1 MEQRFQFD
9 EIATLYEAAR
19 PGYPDALIEDVVSH
33 ADLKLNDRILEVG
46 CGTGQ
51 ATKSFARQGFPILAI
66 EPGPELIR
74 GARRSL
80 AGFSNVSFLETTFE
94 AYPARAE
101 AFRLI
106 VAAQSWHW
114 VSPETRFQK
123 AAKALS
129 SRGSLA
135 VFGHV
140 PVGLPAPLLA
150 QFKEIY
156 LRRTGRWGRPPEAWY
171 LPDGPFKGWFDESG
185 LFGPVEHRSY
195 PWQWR
200 HTTASYMDFLRTKS
214 ELRMLEPGKREEM
227 LREIAEAVEDHGGAF
242 AVDTE
247 THLYMARR
255 LDQAAVSAG
264 LA

>member
-1 MEQRFQFD
+1 LGAQVEQRFQFD
-9 EIATLYEAAR
+9 EIANLYEAAR
-19 PGYPDALIEDVVSH
+19 PGYPDALIEDVVAV
-33 ADLKLNDRILEVG
+33 ADLKLNDGILEVG

-66 EPGPELIR
+66 EPGPGLLR
-74 GARRSL
+74 GAQRSL
-80 AGFSNVSFLETTFE
+80 ADFSKVRFLETTFE
-94 AYPARAE
+94 AYPASAE
-101 AFRLI
+101 SFRLI
-106 VAAQSWHW
+106 IAAQSWHW
-114 VSPETRFQK
+114 VSPQTRFQK

-129 SRGSLA
+129 PGGSLA
-135 VFGHV
+135 VFGNV

-195 PWQWR
+195 PWRWE
-200 HTTASYMDFLRTKS
+200 HTTSSYMDFLRTRS

-227 LREIAEAVEDHGGAF
+227 LHEIAQAVEDHGGAF

-247 THLYMARR
+247 THLFMARR
-255 LDQAAVSAG
+255 LD
-264 LA
+264 

>member
-123 AAKALS
+123 AAEGALIARVTRS
-129 SRGSLA
+129 FRTCPGGPARPAARSIQGNLPASN
-135 VFGHV
+135 G
-140 PVGLPAPLLA
+140 PVGSPAGGLVPA
-150 QFKEIY
+150 
-156 LRRTGRWGRPPEAWY
+156 RW
-171 LPDGPFKGWFDESG
+171 S
-185 LFGPVEHRSY
+185 V
-195 PWQWR
+195 Q
-200 HTTASYMDFLRTKS
+200 
-214 ELRMLEPGKREEM
+214 RM
-227 LREIAEAVEDHGGAF
+227 V
-242 AVDTE
+242 
-247 THLYMARR
+247 
-255 LDQAAVSAG
+255 
-264 LA
+264 

>member
-9 EIATLYEAAR
+9 EIANLYEAAR
-19 PGYPDALIEDVVSH
+19 PGYPDALIEDVVAY
-33 ADLKLNDRILEVG
+33 ADMKLNDRILEVG

-66 EPGPELIR
+66 EPGQELLHR
-74 GARRSL
+74 AQRSL
-80 AGFSNVSFLETTFE
+80 AAFSNVTFLETTFE

-101 AFRLI
+101 AFHLI

-129 SRGSLA
+129 PRGSLA

-156 LRRTGRWGRPPEAWY
+156 LHRTARWGRPPEAWY
-171 LPDGPFKGWFDESG
+171 LPDGPFKGWFGESG
-185 LFGPVEHRSY
+185 LFDAVEHRIY
-195 PWQWR
+195 PWRWE
-200 HTTASYMDFLRTKS
+200 HTMSSYMDFLRTRS

-227 LREIAEAVEDHGGAF
+227 LREIAEAVEDHAGAF

-247 THLYMARR
+247 THLYMAHRS
-255 LDQAAVSAG
+255 D
-264 LA
+264 